1 MAINPIKI
9 LDEVLQGV
17 SLTLNVSAIVDN
29 GGGSYTLTVDNTYYL
44 NRLSTIT
51 IDAVE
56 YTVTDFTINTELV
69 VSGDS
74 LPTATSFT
82 INQPL
87 FLYGNPQMVSAEIVK
102 RQENGTLTYPYIWA
116 VEISTTSKNLNPSA
130 AVKATKSFNLFFFD
144 TVDRENWVIEDHY
157 NQDIY
162 PLSNYIDYFFAILK
176 SRRDLFDSD
185 SITWNETNHVN
196 FGDYIQDQGNRE
208 KILNDNITGIQ
219 VQAEVPFMAQGCG
232 FTSVTKNCL
241 PVSVTFNGLS
251 VTPTTSGGVK
261 NVVVVNDAVP
271 SVQVG
276 SVTLDNEN
284 NLNIQVPASGGGPV
298 DTDFNGTPTGVDTPA
313 GDNLDINVV
322 DLLDNPI
329 GTLTTNTA
337 NEKKIEVDTTCDP
350 VSTSMNGAGLTDT
363 PAGETKAFT
372 IRYEDDSPVTVTTIT
387 DTANSFEGTVPN
399 CTTPSVR
406 FYRPVFEWHTSYNSF
421 DEGYKYLN
429 NVDPYN
435 DNTPT
440 GSIIQRLDPDNLYK
454 IVEDDSAT
462 TGISTHLFR
471 YYNPTTLGYFDG
483 TDFRD
488 SSGNL
493 SDKATEFTTD
503 GDLYL
508 VDRLTGYGWFLNYS
522 LTGDTFQNT
531 LTTINGLTRCGFS
544 DLWAPTL
551 RELLTIF
558 YFGESVGSTLLKEQ
572 LSREPFVFASG
583 SILYRS
589 SSPNKNSPTTRS
601 WVLDQFIEGRVLNG
615 NYTATN
621 NYTPVMRYHFT

>member
-17 SLTLNVSAIVDN
+17 SLTVNISAIVDN

-44 NRLSTIT
+44 NKLSTIT

-102 RQENGTLTYPYIWA
+102 RQDNNTLTYPYIWA

-162 PLSNYIDYFFAILK
+162 PLSNYIDYFFTILK

-241 PVSVTFNGLS
+241 PVSVTFNGSS
-251 VTPTTSGGVK
+251 VTPTQSGGVK
-261 NVVVVNDAVP
+261 NVVVVNNAVP

-284 NLNIQVPASGGGPV
+284 NLNIEVPAAGGGV
-298 DTDFNGTPTGVDTPA
+298 ASSV
-313 GDNLDINVV
+313 L
-322 DLLDNPI
+322 
-329 GTLTTNTA
+329 
-337 NEKKIEVDTTCDP
+337 
-350 VSTSMNGAGLTDT
+350 NGANLTDT
-363 PAGETKAFT
+363 PAGQTKTLT
-372 IRYEDDSPVTVTTIT
+372 IQQANGDPVTITTVT

-399 CTTPSVR
+399 YPASAQVY
-406 FYRPVFEWHTSYNSF
+406 FNRPVFAQRTSYDTY
-421 DEGYKYLN
+421 DEAWKRIN
-429 NVDPYN
+429 NIDPYN
-435 DNTPT
+435 DNIPSN
-440 GSIIQRLDPDNLYK
+440 GIIQRIDPDNWFK
-454 IVEDDSAT
+454 IVHDDSAT
-462 TGISTHLFR
+462 TGISSHLFR
-471 YYNPTTLGYFDG
+471 FVNPNTGGYYDYFQSATERWRNSDG
-483 TDFRD
+483 T
-488 SSGNL
+488 L
-493 SDKATEFTTD
+493 SDYNTVTSWN
-503 GDLYL
+503 GINYI
-508 VDRLTGYGWFLNYS
+508 VDRLTGYGWRLQVAESGANAFAMAGTIATANAGTKSDWYAPTRGEIETITPSGLGQSQWFNSNSDALIFRYS
-522 LTGDTFQNT
+522 VTSATFIFCVTAYNPTLLYLIDHIDTGRILTNAKT
-531 LTTINGLTRCGFS
+531 LT
-544 DLWAPTL
+544 
-551 RELLTIF
+551 
-558 YFGESVGSTLLKEQ
+558 
-572 LSREPFVFASG
+572 SRIMP
-583 SILYRS
+583 Y
-589 SSPNKNSPTTRS
+589 
-601 WVLDQFIEGRVLNG
+601 
-615 NYTATN
+615 
-621 NYTPVMRYHFT
+621 MRYHYT

>member
-17 SLTLNVSAIVDN
+17 SLTVNISAIVDN

-44 NRLSTIT
+44 NRLSKIT

-102 RQENGTLTYPYIWA
+102 RQDNNTLTYPYIWA

-162 PLSNYIDYFFAILK
+162 PLSNYIDYFFTILK

-219 VQAEVPFMAQGCG
+219 VQAEVPFMSQGCG

-251 VTPTTSGGVK
+251 VTPTQSGGVK

-284 NLNIQVPASGGGPV
+284 NLNIEVPAAGGDPV
-298 DTDFNGTPTGVDTPA
+298 NTDFNGTPTGVDTPA
-313 GDNLDINVV
+313 GDNLGINVV

-337 NEKKIEVDTTCDP
+337 NEKKIEVDTTGDP

-372 IRYEDDSPVTVTTIT
+372 IRYADDSPVVVTTIT
-387 DTANSFEGTVPN
+387 DTPNTFIGEVPN
-399 CTTPSVR
+399 PPDSINTSTPMISGAS
-406 FYRPVFEWHTSYNSF
+406 TSYFSNDDGADQDGRLTGWWNTEYNNYFGHSKRFTGLYGGYQDEITGNYF
-421 DEGYKYLN
+421 DKDGNILASRSLAFPEGIVIDWGQWDSGGT
-429 NVDPYN
+429 NVFCFFLTN
-435 DNTPT
+435 DSDSTFTPAT
-440 GSIIQRLDPDNLYK
+440 
-454 IVEDDSAT
+454 DSAT
-462 TGISTHLFR
+462 NWRANEPYTD
-471 YYNPTTLGYFDG
+471 NEVGYTDWKMTNIRQIFNLMSYESDTPFD
-483 TDFRD
+483 
-488 SSGNL
+488 
-493 SDKATEFTTD
+493 
-503 GDLYL
+503 YIP
-508 VDRLTGYGWFLNYS
+508 
-522 LTGDTFQNT
+522 FQINWVTSNRIQTKTIRKT
-531 LTTINGLTRCGFS
+531 LTSQNYVIS
-544 DLWAPTL
+544 DA
-551 RELLTIF
+551 
-558 YFGESVGSTLLKEQ
+558 
-572 LSREPFVFASG
+572 LSR
-583 SILYRS
+583 IDI
-589 SSPNKNSPTTRS
+589 NNSTTVSQTMLWRLITIAE
-601 WVLDQFIEGRVLNG
+601 LDTLN
-615 NYTATN
+615 
-621 NYTPVMRYHFT
+621 P

>member
-17 SLTLNVSAIVDN
+17 SLTVNISAIVDN

-102 RQENGTLTYPYIWA
+102 RQDNNTLTYPYIWA

-162 PLSNYIDYFFAILK
+162 PLSNYIDYFFTILK

-251 VTPTTSGGVK
+251 VTPTQSGGVK

-284 NLNIQVPASGGGPV
+284 NLNIEVPAAGG
-298 DTDFNGTPTGVDTPA
+298 
-313 GDNLDINVV
+313 
-322 DLLDNPI
+322 
-329 GTLTTNTA
+329 
-337 NEKKIEVDTTCDP
+337 DP
-350 VSTSMNGAGLTDT
+350 VSTSMNGVGLTDT

-372 IRYEDDSPVTVTTIT
+372 IRYEDDSPVVVTTIT
-387 DTANSFEGTVPN
+387 DNANTFIGEVPNNVSPVNTANLMKTGQVTAVYAGDDGSNQFGRNSNFTTLEGSAGDYPHNSLNRFCDLDGLQVYGDDIVVDMATWKQTTGQVLMWYRVPSSSMPGNTAISDAQTQTYGSFTDWFVPN
-399 CTTPSVR
+399 VLQLDSIFNWDITGASSAAFNYAPFNLDQSTYPE
-406 FYRPVFEWHTSYNSF
+406 FWT
-421 DEGYKYLN
+421 G
-429 NVDPYN
+429 
-435 DNTPT
+435 T
-440 GSIIQRLDPDNLYK
+440 GSELAGRLMTIQSNENRLRRIITQTSVVYIPCRIGN
-454 IVEDDSAT
+454 
-462 TGISTHLFR
+462 ISEM
-471 YYNPTTLGYFDG
+471 N
-483 TDFRD
+483 
-488 SSGNL
+488 
-493 SDKATEFTTD
+493 
-503 GDLYL
+503 
-508 VDRLTGYGWFLNYS
+508 
-522 LTGDTFQNT
+522 
-531 LTTINGLTRCGFS
+531 I
-544 DLWAPTL
+544 
-551 RELLTIF
+551 
-558 YFGESVGSTLLKEQ
+558 
-572 LSREPFVFASG
+572 
-583 SILYRS
+583 
-589 SSPNKNSPTTRS
+589 
-601 WVLDQFIEGRVLNG
+601 
-615 NYTATN
+615 
-621 NYTPVMRYHFT
+621 

>member
-17 SLTLNVSAIVDN
+17 SLTVNVSAIVDN

-44 NRLSTIT
+44 NRLSKIT

-162 PLSNYIDYFFAILK
+162 PLSNYIDYFFTILK

-251 VTPTTSGGVK
+251 VTPTPSGGVK
-261 NVVVVNDAVP
+261 NVVVVNNAVP

-276 SVTLDNEN
+276 SITLDNEN
-284 NLNIQVPASGGGPV
+284 NLNIEVPASGGDAV

-350 VSTSMNGAGLTDT
+350 VSTSMNGAELTDT

-372 IRYEDDSPVTVTTIT
+372 IRYEDDSPVVVTTIT
-387 DTANSFEGTVPN
+387 DNANTFIGEVPNNVSPVNTANLMKTGQVTSVYAGDDGSNQFGRNSNFTTLEGSAGDYPHNSLNRFCDLDGLQVYGNDIVVDMATWKQTTGQVLMWYRVPSSSMPGNTAISDAQTQTYGSFSNWFVPN
-399 CTTPSVR
+399 VLQLDSIFNWDITGASSAAFNYAPFNLDQSTYPE
-406 FYRPVFEWHTSYNSF
+406 FWT
-421 DEGYKYLN
+421 G
-429 NVDPYN
+429 
-435 DNTPT
+435 T
-440 GSIIQRLDPDNLYK
+440 GSELAGRLMTIQSNENRLRRIITQTSVVYIPCRIGNISEMNL
-454 IVEDDSAT
+454 
-462 TGISTHLFR
+462 
-471 YYNPTTLGYFDG
+471 
-483 TDFRD
+483 
-488 SSGNL
+488 
-493 SDKATEFTTD
+493 
-503 GDLYL
+503 
-508 VDRLTGYGWFLNYS
+508 
-522 LTGDTFQNT
+522 
-531 LTTINGLTRCGFS
+531 
-544 DLWAPTL
+544 
-551 RELLTIF
+551 
-558 YFGESVGSTLLKEQ
+558 
-572 LSREPFVFASG
+572 
-583 SILYRS
+583 
-589 SSPNKNSPTTRS
+589 
-601 WVLDQFIEGRVLNG
+601 
-615 NYTATN
+615 
-621 NYTPVMRYHFT
+621 

>member
-17 SLTLNVSAIVDN
+17 SLTVNVSAIVDN

-44 NRLSTIT
+44 NRLSKIT

-102 RQENGTLTYPYIWA
+102 RQDNNTLTYPYIWA

-162 PLSNYIDYFFAILK
+162 PLSNYIDYFFTILK

-261 NVVVVNDAVP
+261 NVVVVNDAVTP
-271 SVQVG
+271 IQVG

-284 NLNIQVPASGGGPV
+284 NLNIEVPAAGG
-298 DTDFNGTPTGVDTPA
+298 
-313 GDNLDINVV
+313 
-322 DLLDNPI
+322 
-329 GTLTTNTA
+329 
-337 NEKKIEVDTTCDP
+337 DP
-350 VSTSMNGAGLTDT
+350 VSTSMNGTGLTDT
-363 PAGETKAFT
+363 PVGETKAFT
-372 IRYEDDSPVTVTTIT
+372 IRYADDSPVTVTTIT
-387 DTANSFEGTVPN
+387 DTANSFEGTVPKAQL
-399 CTTPSVR
+399 R
-406 FYRPVFEWHTSYNSF
+406 FYRPILSQKTSYNTH
-421 DEGYKYLN
+421 DEGWHYINGTFDQTINSTDK
-429 NVDPYN
+429 
-435 DNTPT
+435 
-440 GSIIQRLDPDNLYK
+440 IQKLDPDNFEK
-454 IVEDDSAT
+454 IFFDDSEI
-462 TGISTHLFR
+462 TGITSHKYR
-471 YYNPTTLGYFDG
+471 WYNPVTMGYWDGDNGNGGVGIYYASDG
-483 TDFRD
+483 TV
-488 SSGNL
+488 
-493 SDKATEFTTD
+493 SDRATEFTS
-503 GDLYL
+503 GGIIYA
-508 VDRLTGYGWFLNYS
+508 VDRLSGMGYAGSVDAGAQNLTDTLATITGSS
-522 LTGDTFQNT
+522 LGGYNDWY
-531 LTTINGLTRCGFS
+531 LPPIG
-544 DLWAPTL
+544 
-551 RELLTIF
+551 
-558 YFGESVGSTLLKEQ
+558 YYEQ
-572 LSREPFVFASG
+572 I
-583 SILYRS
+583 ILYQI
-589 SSPNKNSPTTRS
+589 PNYLSGHVLGWNTANGYKSCSEYTTVGFTWLIVRN
-601 WVLDQFIEGRVLNG
+601 DQRRVNGGYSNTSYTGR
-615 NYTATN
+615 Y
-621 NYTPVMRYHFT
+621 MRKHF

>member
-17 SLTLNVSAIVDN
+17 SLTVNVSAIVDN

-44 NRLSTIT
+44 NRLSKIT

-162 PLSNYIDYFFAILK
+162 PLSNYIDYFFTILK

-241 PVSVTFNGLS
+241 PVSVTFNGSS
-251 VTPTTSGGVK
+251 VTPTQSGGVK
-261 NVVVVNDAVP
+261 NVVVVNNAVP

-276 SVTLDNEN
+276 NVTLDNEN
-284 NLNIQVPASGGGPV
+284 NLNIEVPAAGGGV
-298 DTDFNGTPTGVDTPA
+298 ASSV
-313 GDNLDINVV
+313 L
-322 DLLDNPI
+322 
-329 GTLTTNTA
+329 
-337 NEKKIEVDTTCDP
+337 
-350 VSTSMNGAGLTDT
+350 NGANLTDT
-363 PAGETKAFT
+363 PAGQTKTLT
-372 IRYEDDSPVTVTTIT
+372 IQQANGDPVTITTVT

-399 CTTPSVR
+399 CPISKIKPFRNPINTCKNADGNAYINSYLTGDMM
-406 FYRPVFEWHTSYNSF
+406 WHVINGTF
-421 DEGYKYLN
+421 DWNDTISESDIVQKQ
-429 NVDPYN
+429 DPT
-435 DNTPT
+435 DIE
-440 GSIIQRLDPDNLYK
+440 SILY
-454 IVEDDSAT
+454 DDSSV
-462 TGISTHLFR
+462 TGISEHKKRFVGP
-471 YYNPTTLGYFDG
+471 NGGYFLRNVPPNFFDRDG
-483 TDFRD
+483 NPITRD
-488 SSGNL
+488 EL
-493 SDKATEFTTD
+493 TEDPSYPGTHWII
-503 GDLYL
+503 
-508 VDRLTGYGWFLNYS
+508 DRLTWTQMLVYEFGAKGKNLTDSLSDVAALNKAGHSDWRIQTRNERLRLLFNQFYDVWQTSPSSVWNYPESFSLGYMW
-522 LTGDTFQNT
+522 T
-531 LTTINGLTRCGFS
+531 C
-544 DLWAPTL
+544 
-551 RELLTIF
+551 
-558 YFGESVGSTLLKEQ
+558 
-572 LSREPFVFASG
+572 
-583 SILYRS
+583 
-589 SSPNKNSPTTRS
+589 SPNYNQASNYVFHRGTEDY
-601 WVLDQFIEGRVLNG
+601 VLGISITNTAVDAVAARY
-615 NYTATN
+615 YTEWQDIVDN
-621 NYTPVMRYHFT
+621 L